1 MLTKEAFT
9 ALRERAMAFEHTSFT
24 YLDFEVVE
32 RYTVLA
38 DGENGVLLGGEKAE
52 AGVYELHWGTS
63 DPSFILRAAC
73 ETGKETLVTF
83 VPEAWKAR
91 FLAEGFTEFGILREY
106 WLKPLDKR
114 FTPKFVCGPITEADA
129 AEAARVTQSC
139 RLQSREFYG
148 ESPQK
153 IADWIN
159 AVCPEGNEN
168 AFGAKHEAVLAC
180 RDEAGKIAGVVLT
193 AVYGY
198 GEAWGPVAWVR
209 EVAVL
214 PEKQGKGYGRALVQ
228 SALNY
233 GRERGAASAFL
244 MADDCNAHA
253 VSLYRSLGFA
263 PNDEVQIDLV
273 YK

>member
-9 ALRERAMAFEHTSFT
+9 ELRERALKFEHTSFT
-24 YLDFEVVE
+24 YLDFETVE
-32 RYTVLA
+32 RYDVLMN
-38 DGENGVLLGGEKAE
+38 GENGVLLGGVKTE
-52 AGVYELHWGTS
+52 ADVYELHWGANE
-63 DPSFILRAAC
+63 PSIVLDAAR
-73 ETGKETLVTF
+73 ETGRETLVSF
-83 VPEAWKAR
+83 VPDSWKAT
-91 FLAEGFTEFGILREY
+91 FLEAGFTEFGILREY
-106 WLKPLDKR
+106 WLEPLDTT
-114 FTPKFVCGPITEADA
+114 FLPEFACEPITDADA
-129 AEAARVTQSC
+129 KEAALVTQSC

-159 AVCPEGNEN
+159 AVYPEGNEN

-180 RDEAGKIAGVVLT
+180 RDEVGKIAGVVLT

-198 GEAWGPVAWVR
+198 GEKWGPVAWVR

-214 PEKQGKGYGRALVQ
+214 PERQGKGYGRALVQ

-233 GRERGAASAFL
+233 GRERGARRAFL

-253 VSLYRSLGFA
+253 VSLYQSLGFT
-263 PNDEVQIDLV
+263 PNEEVQIDLV

>member
-1 MLTKEAFT
+1 MLSEEFD
-9 ALRERAMAFEHTSFT
+9 ALRGRAMAFEHSSFA
-24 YLDFEVVE
+24 YLDFEAVE
-32 RYTVLA
+32 RCAVLA
-38 DGENGVLLGGEKAE
+38 DGADGVLLGGEKAE
-52 AGVYELHWGTS
+52 EGVYELHWGAD
-63 DPSFILRAAC
+63 DPAFVIRAAQKM
-73 ETGKETLVTF
+73 ERETLISF
-83 VPEAWKAR
+83 VPEAWKAL

-106 WLKPLDKR
+106 WLKPLDKP
-114 FTPKFVCGPITEADA
+114 FLSKFVCESITEEDA
-129 AEAARVTQSC
+129 AEAALVTQSC

-153 IADWIN
+153 IADWIHG
-159 AVCPEGNEN
+159 VYPEGNEN

-198 GEAWGPVAWVR
+198 GEEWGPVAWVR

-214 PEKQGKGYGRALVQ
+214 PERQGRGIGRALVQ

-233 GRERGAASAFL
+233 GLARGAKSAFL

-253 VSLYRSLGFA
+253 VALYRSLGFA

-273 YK
+273 CK

>member
-1 MLTKEAFT
+1 MLSKEEFD
-9 ALRERAMAFEHTSFT
+9 ALRERALKFSHTSFT
-24 YLDFEVVE
+24 YLDFETVE
-32 RYTVLA
+32 LYAVFA
-38 DGENGVLLGGEKAE
+38 DGADGVLLGGEKAE
-52 AGVYELHWGTS
+52 AGVYELHWGAD
-63 DPSFILRAAC
+63 DPAIVLRAAR
-73 ETGKETLVTF
+73 ESGRETLISF
-83 VPEAWKAR
+83 VPEVWKAR
-91 FLAEGFTEFGILREY
+91 FLAEGFAEFGILREY
-106 WLKPLDKR
+106 CLKTLDTT
-114 FTPKFVCGPITEADA
+114 FVPKFACESITEADA
-129 AEAARVTQSC
+129 AQAALVTQSC

-148 ESPQK
+148 ESPRK

-159 AVCPEGNEN
+159 AVYPEGNEN

-180 RDEAGKIAGVVLT
+180 RDEAGEIAGVVLT

-198 GEAWGPVAWVR
+198 GEEWGPVAWVR

-214 PEKQGKGYGRALVQ
+214 PERQGRGYGRALVQ

-233 GRERGAASAFL
+233 GLARGAKSAFL